1 MEENIESSS
10 INKLELPIFE
20 KKIGDIK
27 NKSNN
32 YLEAIKHYK
41 NSIIALKLLFDEEGL
56 LTEEK
61 ATELIEEV
69 GVINSYSDTSSSKS
83 SILLSP
89 NTRLG

>member
-1 MEENIESSS
+1 MEENINSSQ
-10 INKLELPIFE
+10 INKLELPQFE
-20 KKIGDIK
+20 KKLGDIN

-41 NSIIALKLLFDEEGL
+41 NAIIALKLLFDEEGL

-69 GVINSYSDTSSSKS
+69 GVTMINPDTST
-83 SILLSP
+83 P
-89 NTRLG
+89 